1 MRKLKK
7 LAPTSNLRLQSF
19 RGTLQR
25 LSVALLTLVM
35 TLTAQTAWADVV
47 EVSQASDFGIIA
59 GGSFRLES
67 KTYKLKSDI
76 VLNDAYLQI
85 LSDVTA
91 TLDLN
96 GYGICS
102 NFSPLNSTAIRVSGN
117 LTIIDSNPSRTNYIT
132 LDDSGCGTSVNTS
145 GTESNTCIKVNGGYI
160 TGRLAGVV
168 VYGTLTMNG
177 GTIAYNNA
185 QYGGGVNVEFT
196 GIFTMNGGTIA
207 NNNAQYGGG
216 VNVKKDGTFMMTGGT
231 IANNNA
237 QDGGGVYVR
246 GTFVM
251 QSGTIENNA
260 SSNTNYKNVRTDGG
274 SFYLCGDCSSPSN
287 SSDPDA
293 RIAKV
298 SVEEYIIGTITASA
312 ADNDKVT
319 IGDDSYFKYGK
330 TVTVRVTTKTNYRLS
345 TVSVTKSGDKST
357 SVDVSGTGNTRTF
370 TMPAYNV
377 DVSATY
383 ERCVIDIRTG
393 NGLISAFS
401 DGGDYRLTA
410 DIKLSTGA
418 VACLSPSKT
427 MSIDLNGHTI
437 AYATN
442 DAESVIEIN
451 KGVKLTLTDSSG
463 GKTGKIDGGTIRR
476 GVKISGGGLTLNGGT
491 ITGKADCGG
500 GVYLNSGRFAMN
512 GGKITGCTSTADAT
526 SRGGGGVYVSGGT
539 FTMNGGEISGNNA
552 VCGGGVYV
560 KSTFVMNGGT
570 ITSNT
575 VTTSGGG
582 VYANNSST
590 FNVSGSP
597 VVKGNLKGE
606 TANDINLGKS
616 SSSGKFA
623 YLTITDALTEDAAL
637 WLANGSDFDY
647 IAKRSGTSV
656 KLTKI
661 EAAAFRSSDGT
672 KVGNKKSASQINLVA
687 QQAAKPTFSPAG
699 GTFIAAQS
707 VTISC
712 TTAGA
717 TIYYTTDGTDPSS
730 TNGTVYS
737 APISVSTTTTI
748 KAIAIKE
755 GLPNSAIATAT
766 YTITGKTQATVSISG
781 DGVSNGEKTVT
792 YGTSPFTLTA
802 SANPAGTNGAWTWTS
817 SDEGVATVDN
827 TGKVTVKAASDES
840 VTITASY
847 TSDTSFGSAAISLT
861 VNKATPTYTVPTGLT
876 ATFGQILADVELPD
890 NWAWDDDSQ
899 LVGAV
904 GTNSFSATFT
914 PDNTDNYNNVTTNVS
929 VTVSFDADH
938 FADNGDGTYTI
949 KTAKGWDAFCDLL
962 AADGGKTY
970 FSGKTVKLSTDI
982 GTADDPITRMAG
994 ASHHDFTGTFDGQG
1008 HTLTVDYNTGEQYA
1022 APFRN
1027 AENGCVIE
1035 NLHVAGTIA
1044 TSAQNAAGV
1053 IANQFGTVTIR
1064 NCRVSVTIS
1073 SSTSGDGTHGGFVGI
1088 KGNSD
1093 ATKLT
1098 SEDCVFDGKIVS
1110 TGSDATTD
1118 CGGFVGWRKD
1128 KGSLTITNCLYVPQ
1142 TDANAVSTGATF
1154 ARNGGTITNC
1164 YYTQM
1169 LGDEQGAKADYL
1181 LSETATVPSTLSGT
1195 VVFRREFKGGKAS
1208 TICLPFAYTPDA
1220 NEGTYYS
1227 FAGIEKVNGKYVATM
1242 AAANT
1247 AGSPLAANTPY
1258 VFMPNENVSYV
1269 PVLYH
1274 GTADYDANA
1283 LTATSGNWT
1292 FKGTYSPLAYKAN
1305 GTANLTGHVYGFA
1318 SKTKYVDGEGEVQ
1331 AGEFVHAKDGASVPP
1346 MRCYLTYKS
1355 GSQFAGTRGMTRA
1368 DDDDMPQTI
1377 TVRFVNS
1384 RGEVTAIGT
1393 LNTQTGEITTDGWYT
1408 LNGTRLNGK
1417 PSKRGIYINNGR
1429 KIVIK

>member
-7 LAPTSNLRLQSF
+7 LAPPTSNLRLLSF

-35 TLTAQTAWADVV
+35 TLTAQTAWAQGVTEI
-47 EVSQASDFGIIA
+47 EVSSWDD
-59 GGSFRLES
+59 L
-67 KTYKLKSDI
+67 KTNAATVTTEEGVTTVKLNSCVKT
-76 VLNDAYLQI
+76 
-85 LSDVTA
+85 TA
-91 TLDLN
+91 MLWIQETVTLDLN
-96 GYGICS
+96 GYGIRQTT
-102 NFSPLNSTAIRVSGN
+102 NSSVIQIGDTGHDDK
-117 LTIIDSNPSRTNYIT
+117 LTLIDSRQEHTYYIT
-132 LDDSGCGTSVNTS
+132 LTDGVGSAVNST
-145 GTESNTCIKVNGGYI
+145 GTESASCIKVSGGYI
-160 TGRLAGVV
+160 TGGVGISGGGIFISEA
-168 VYGTLTMNG
+168 GTLIMNG
-177 GTIAYNNA
+177 GTICGNKNFIDG
-185 QYGGGVNVEFT
+185 QYRGGGGVHVF
-196 GIFTMNGGTIA
+196 GKFYMLAGTIKNNTAPASLIYA
-207 NNNAQYGGG
+207 NVDKLQA
-216 VNVKKDGTFMMTGGT
+216 
-231 IANNNA
+231 
-237 QDGGGVYVR
+237 
-246 GTFVM
+246 
-251 QSGTIENNA
+251 
-260 SSNTNYKNVRTDGG
+260 G
-274 SFYLCGDCSSPSN
+274 SFYLYSGCTITNSCIPTAILSTVTDS
-287 SSDPDA
+287 SSDTHGEISISDA
-293 RIAKV
+293 
-298 SVEEYIIGTITASA
+298 SLTLLGTDYYCS
-312 ADNDKVT
+312 
-319 IGDDSYFKYGK
+319 GE
-330 TVTVRVTTKTNYRLS
+330 TVTVSSSPKTNYRTS
-345 TVSVTKSGDKST
+345 TVSVTKSGDSST

-383 ERCVIDIRTG
+383 EYYVIEIS
-393 NGLISAFS
+393 NYSGLKSAFS
-401 DGGDYRLTA
+401 NGGDYRLTTDFNLTTSA
-410 DIKLSTGA
+410 VASLSTN
-418 VACLSPSKT
+418 KT

-442 DAESVIEIN
+442 KAESVIEIN
-451 KGVKLTLTDSSG
+451 KGVNLTLTDSSE

-500 GVYLNSGRFAMN
+500 GVYLNSGRFTMK
-512 GGKITGCTSTADAT
+512 GGKITGCTSTVDAT
-526 SRGGGGVYVSGGT
+526 SQGGGGVYVSGGT
-539 FTMNGGEISGNNA
+539 FTMNGGEISGNSA
-552 VCGGGVYV
+552 VRGGGVFV
-560 KSTFVMNGGT
+560 AGAATFTMNGGT

-590 FNVSGSP
+590 FKVSGSP

-606 TANDINLGKS
+606 TANDINLGK

-656 KLTKI
+656 TLTNI

-717 TIYYTTDGTDPSS
+717 TIYYTTDGTDPTTSS
-730 TNGTVYS
+730 TQYS
-737 APISVSTTTTI
+737 AAIPVAQTTTI

-781 DGVSNGEKTVT
+781 DGVSNGAKTVT
-792 YGTSPFTLTA
+792 YGTNPFTLTA

-827 TGKVTVKAASDES
+827 TGKVTVKAASDEP
-840 VTITASY
+840 VMITASY

-982 GTADDPITRMAG
+982 GTADEPITRMAG

-1008 HTLTVDYNTGEQYA
+1008 HTLTVSYNTNEQYA

-1073 SSTSGDGTHGGFVGI
+1073 SSKSGDGTHGGFVGI

-1098 SEDCVFDGKIVS
+1098 IEDCVFDGKIVS

-1118 CGGFVGWRKD
+1118 CGGFVGWRKS
-1128 KGSLTITNCLYVPQ
+1128 KGSLTIKNCLYAPQ

-1227 FAGIEKVNGKYVATM
+1227 FAGIEKVNGIYVATM

-1247 AGSPLAANTPY
+1247 AGSPLTANTPY

-1346 MRCYLTYKS
+1346 MRCYLTYKN
-1355 GSQFAGTRGMTRA
+1355 GSQFAGTRGMTRG

-1393 LNTQTGEITTDGWYT
+1393 LNTHTGEIVTDGWYT